1 MSRHKTAARLICLMT
16 LPALSAPLSAR
27 EELGFQAVLEQ
38 VSACNI
44 ELGRYK
50 QMWVRED
57 AVLINLPAS
66 GAINGILV
74 TQFYI
79 APGRNGAVGDYGV
92 VFNAPVAQVISTFP
106 EFAGNAM
113 MNGRE
118 RQLVSLFRETG
129 NPRNRSQTLLVC
141 RGGTSI

>member
-1 MSRHKTAARLICLMT
+1 MCRPKVLACLIFLLM
-16 LPALSAPLSAR
+16 LPPQSSPLYAR

-44 ELGRYK
+44 EIERYK
-50 QMWVRED
+50 EMWVRED

-66 GAINGILV
+66 GAINGILL
-74 TQFYI
+74 TQFYM

-92 VFNAPVAQVISTFP
+92 VFNAPVAQVSSTFP
-106 EFAGNAM
+106 QYIAHAM
-113 MNGRE
+113 INGRE
-118 RQLVSLFRETG
+118 RQLVSLFKETG